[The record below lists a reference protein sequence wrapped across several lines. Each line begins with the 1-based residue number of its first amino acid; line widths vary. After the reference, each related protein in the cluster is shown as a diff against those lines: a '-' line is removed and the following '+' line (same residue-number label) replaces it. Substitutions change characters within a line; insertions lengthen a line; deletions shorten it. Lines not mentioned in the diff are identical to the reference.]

1 MLAAFVL
8 LVAAAAY
15 ASTIRATIT
24 WTDVA
29 GETGYRIERA
39 INNGGPGNV
48 YAAIGTVAADVT
60 TFADNAVVAGTS
72 YCWRVVAF
80 SALGDGLPSTPACA
94 STPSVPPQVG
104 GIQVII
110 TVVP

>member
-29 GETGYRIERA
+29 GETGYRIGRA

-60 TFADNAVVAGTS
+60 TFADNAQADWQRRFDS
-72 YCWRVVAF
+72 RKSF
-80 SALGDGLPSTPACA
+80 ER
-94 STPSVPPQVG
+94 QR
-104 GIQVII
+104 
-110 TVVP
+110 